1 MYQPNMIRNVAMI
14 SHGGAGKTTLTEAM
28 LFNAKAVDRLGRVD
42 NGSSAMDYEPDEV
55 KRKISVNL
63 SLGYGEWKKT
73 KVNIL
78 DTPGYTDFVGEVQKS
93 LRVVEGCVVVLDAA
107 PGVETGTELVW
118 QYADER
124 KLARCIFAN
133 KMEKEHADFYKA
145 VESISILESSANIIP
160 FQLPIGTGDKF
171 SGIVDL
177 IRMKAYEYKDG
188 KAQERPM
195 PQDISERIEKY
206 REKLIDAAAESD
218 DALTEKYLE
227 TMELS
232 EQEIISGLNN
242 GIKNGTIIPI
252 LCGSAYNNIGVD
264 RLLDLIVESFPSPAD
279 VGVVCGVNP
288 DETRTVSLDD
298 PFCGLVFKIIS
309 DPHIGE
315 LVFFRAYSGSLTN
328 GMDIIN
334 ATTGHKERIGHLCLM
349 SGKHKNNIERVGAGD
364 IGAIVKIKGVKIGA
378 TLCMTS
384 NPITLPGIDFPQP
397 SISIAVRP
405 KTKADQEKMGLGLH
419 KIAEEDPTFTM
430 HLDHELAQTIIS
442 GIGETHLDVVVDRLT
457 RRFGT
462 EVELEK
468 PRVPYRETI
477 RKPGQG
483 SYKHKKQSGGRGQY
497 GEAFLKIEPLT
508 TGERFEFV
516 SDIFGGAIP
525 AKYVPPVEKGVRDTM
540 DKGILAGCHIINVR
554 VTLYDGSFH
563 DVDSSDLA
571 FQIAGAGAFKKAFED
586 ANPVLL
592 EPIVEVECLAP
603 EANMGEVIGDL
614 NVRRGRIL
622 GVEPQ
627 GKNELVKANVPQ
639 SEMYKYATALR
650 SITRGRGSFKM
661 KFAHYEEVPHPIA
674 EKIIAEAKV
683 AREEE
688 HHA

>member
-1 MYQPNMIRNVAMI
+1 
-14 SHGGAGKTTLTEAM
+14 
-28 LFNAKAVDRLGRVD
+28 
-42 NGSSAMDYEPDEV
+42 
-55 KRKISVNL
+55 
-63 SLGYGEWKKT
+63 
-73 KVNIL
+73 
-78 DTPGYTDFVGEVQKS
+78 
-93 LRVVEGCVVVLDAA
+93 
-107 PGVETGTELVW
+107 
-118 QYADER
+118 
-124 KLARCIFAN
+124 
-133 KMEKEHADFYKA
+133 
-145 VESISILESSANIIP
+145 
-160 FQLPIGTGDKF
+160 
-171 SGIVDL
+171 
-177 IRMKAYEYKDG
+177 
-188 KAQERPM
+188 
-195 PQDISERIEKY
+195 
-206 REKLIDAAAESD
+206 
-218 DALTEKYLE
+218 
-227 TMELS
+227 
-232 EQEIISGLNN
+232 
-242 GIKNGTIIPI
+242 
-252 LCGSAYNNIGVD
+252 
-264 RLLDLIVESFPSPAD
+264 
-279 VGVVCGVNP
+279 
-288 DETRTVSLDD
+288 
-298 PFCGLVFKIIS
+298 
-309 DPHIGE
+309 
-315 LVFFRAYSGSLTN
+315 
-328 GMDIIN
+328 
-334 ATTGHKERIGHLCLM
+334 
-349 SGKHKNNIERVGAGD
+349 
-364 IGAIVKIKGVKIGA
+364 
-378 TLCMTS
+378 
-384 NPITLPGIDFPQP
+384 
-397 SISIAVRP
+397 
-405 KTKADQEKMGLGLH
+405 MGLGLH
-419 KIAEEDPTFTM
+419 KIADEDPTFTM
-430 HLDHELAQTIIS
+430 HLDHELSQTIIS

-525 AKYVPPVEKGVRDTM
+525 AKYVPPVEKGVRNTM